1 MKRYNFASSTSPC
14 VIPLLLRG
22 PWKFLHLWLV
32 LTLGLL
38 CTGLLQFRR
47 HSGQSPT
54 KWLSLETS
62 GASASLAS
70 GNSAAYWKLSGQNA
84 QGPYRVVRGKWS
96 YCMAAVG
103 KAVKRSQE

>member
-62 GASASLAS
+62 GVQLHWPQGILQHIGSLVDKMLKDPT
-70 GNSAAYWKLSGQNA
+70 GW
-84 QGPYRVVRGKWS
+84 
-96 YCMAAVG
+96 
-103 KAVKRSQE
+103 